1 MRHRHKGKTLDR
13 KRGPRQ
19 ALIKNLV
26 ASVVLYERVTTTTA
40 KAKAIRPYVEKMVT
54 LAKEPTLAHR
64 RLLLSKLPTEGAVK
78 KLIEVLGPKYKS
90 RAGGYTRITRL
101 GRRVGDRAEQAL
113 IEFI

>member
-1 MRHRHKGKTLDR
+1 MRHRLKGKTLDR

-19 ALIKNLV
+19 ALIKNLA
-26 ASVVLYERVTTTTA
+26 ASVILYERVTTTIA
-40 KAKAIRPYVEKMVT
+40 KAKVIRPYVEKMVT